1 MGGIDRRV
9 LELSLAELERD
20 PTITLAF
27 NISGLT
33 AADPEWYAALA
44 RALGG
49 CRELGPRLIVEITET
64 ASLHDL
70 EEAAGFVGRLH
81 DLGVRVAI
89 DDFGAGCTSAAQLV
103 ALDADLVKID
113 AAFSAG
119 IRSHPQKQVFL
130 QRLLELSGELGLTT
144 VAEGIENAADAAFL
158 GALGVDL
165 LQGYHFG
172 TPTLDPPWL
181 A

>member
-1 MGGIDRRV
+1 MR
-9 LELSLAELERD
+9 
-20 PTITLAF
+20 
-27 NISGLT
+27 
-33 AADPEWYAALA
+33 
-44 RALGG
+44 
-49 CRELGPRLIVEITET
+49 
-64 ASLHDL
+64 
-70 EEAAGFVGRLH
+70 RLH

-130 QRLLELSGELGLTT
+130 RRLLDLAGDLGLTT

-158 GALGVDL
+158 GGQGVDL

-172 TPTLDPPWL
+172 APTLSPPWRRPG
-181 A
+181 AE